1 MAKMSTRAINKHKKN
16 PNVPLMVGGKK
27 GVKFVCSCGCDNFHH
42 VDDDEEYHCNNS
54 KCNCVYDISDDIYKE
69 D

>member
-16 PNVPLMVGGKK
+16 PNVTLKFNGKA
-27 GVKFVCSCGCDNFHH
+27 FRCDCGSVLFHH
-42 VDDDEEYHCNNS
+42 VDDDEEYHCN
-54 KCNCVYDISDDIYKE
+54 KCKCVYDVSDDVYK